1 MKTERRIFKTIVQFI
16 YNETKNAPHLLVPI
30 SGGSDGAATV
40 KICNEACP
48 EKTIA
53 IHAGHELLSRDW
65 FESICPVEFIE
76 TPGKAEDA
84 EEMRWGYFLARS
96 LRLKGRLIGNRNR
109 LEDLLGNYS
118 LASCVA
124 NLLPIVNLW
133 KSEVMDICEYIGVPE
148 EIRASSLRPDP
159 DCGRPPEL
167 AAIPFKTIETFLKF
181 QIGEAELEDVSSILD
196 RPEFTYLVDM
206 YQHNAF
212 TRDLPIRGP
221 RP

>member
-1 MKTERRIFKTIVQFI
+1 MKTERRMFEAIVQFV
-16 YNETKNAPHLLVPI
+16 YNETKKSPHLLIPI
-30 SGGSDGAATV
+30 SGGSDGAVTV
-40 KICNEACP
+40 KICKEACP

-53 IHAGHELLSRDW
+53 IHAGHNLLCRDW

-76 TPGKAEDA
+76 TPGRPEDA
-84 EEMRWGYFLARS
+84 EEMRWGCFLARS

-109 LEDLLGNYS
+109 TEDLLGNYS
-118 LASCVA
+118 LASCAA

-148 EIRASSLRPDP
+148 EILASSLKPDP

-167 AAIPFKTIETFLKF
+167 AAISFETIEKFLKF
-181 QIGEAELEDVSSILD
+181 QIEEAELEDVSTLLD
-196 RPEFTYLVDM
+196 QPEFTYLLEM
-206 YQHNAF
+206 FKRNAF
-212 TRDLPIRGP
+212 KRCLPVRGP